1 MPSSEKMLNDG
12 LKGKRGSDNSP
23 EASVAKKARTTEP
36 WIKVTDALTP
46 EDDEMSLEECCKR
59 GKLLQTL
66 LKGSGY
72 IRDGFITEHYLKG
85 RPIVFRDGATGDVLD
100 DICSQYLAGLDVE
113 QMLQASPSD
122 VIHTWLTPTGPF
134 SDEPASSIELHDPS
148 AAVAALKAGA
158 QLYFPAPQ
166 PLTDLMC
173 TSIAE
178 GLGVPKACG
187 EYADHTKRSEIET
200 FVCRKGHT
208 TDWHTD
214 FQTNFTIQLSGRK
227 KWSLKASSTE
237 CYPIRGRSPHFATS
251 SNHEQQL
258 KSARMQHSE
267 AQYRPPDEYF
277 ADAEEIILS
286 PGDVLFHPAG
296 VWHKVES
303 LDDENIAIN
312 ISIIPLRWADII
324 AAALPSRASLEGQL
338 KALMASEVKPVL
350 DSLSAREMASGV
362 EGALPKLLDLTK
374 PAEVRMQLA
383 DILSTIGP
391 LDSSDVFVFNRLATV
406 VEAPEGCEL
415 DTTDLEEEDGDDDVD
430 SDDEDNLPEIR
441 LRDDAEIEAARRPGT
456 ADIDEADEETEMV
469 EEDSK
474 LYSLHLNYCR
484 DDTNFDDLV
493 RVIIK
498 VPSEL
503 VPLMTWLQRHH
514 TSSTVT
520 SATFKASDLE
530 ECSGDQQQQ
539 EDDED
544 CGSCSKELIDLLLSV
559 GLCAGWFY
567 RQHS

>member
-1 MPSSEKMLNDG
+1 MPSSQKRLNDG
-12 LKGKRGSDNSP
+12 LKGKRGSDKSP
-23 EASVAKKARTTEP
+23 VASVSKKARTTEP
-36 WIKVTDALTP
+36 WIKVTDALTS

-85 RPIVFRDGATGDVLD
+85 RPLVLRDGATGDVLD

-122 VIHTWLTPTGPF
+122 VIHTWLTPTGQF
-134 SDEPASSIELHDPS
+134 SDEPASSIELHHPS

-324 AAALPSRASLEGQL
+324 AGAVKQLLLQRPALVWPVAALPSRASLEGQL

-383 DILSTIGP
+383 DILSTIAP
-391 LDSSDVFVFNRLATV
+391 LDS
-406 VEAPEGCEL
+406 
-415 DTTDLEEEDGDDDVD
+415 
-430 SDDEDNLPEIR
+430 
-441 LRDDAEIEAARRPGT
+441 
-456 ADIDEADEETEMV
+456 
-469 EEDSK
+469 
-474 LYSLHLNYCR
+474 
-484 DDTNFDDLV
+484 
-493 RVIIK
+493 
-498 VPSEL
+498 
-503 VPLMTWLQRHH
+503 
-514 TSSTVT
+514 
-520 SATFKASDLE
+520 
-530 ECSGDQQQQ
+530 
-539 EDDED
+539 
-544 CGSCSKELIDLLLSV
+544 
-559 GLCAGWFY
+559 
-567 RQHS
+567 

>member
-1 MPSSEKMLNDG
+1 MPSSQKRLNDG
-12 LKGKRGSDNSP
+12 LKGKRGSDKSP
-23 EASVAKKARTTEP
+23 VASVSKKARTTEP
-36 WIKVTDALTP
+36 WIKVTDALTS

-85 RPIVFRDGATGDVLD
+85 RPLVLRDGV
-100 DICSQYLAGLDVE
+100 QQE
-113 QMLQASPSD
+113 M
-122 VIHTWLTPTGPF
+122 
-134 SDEPASSIELHDPS
+134 
-148 AAVAALKAGA
+148 
-158 QLYFPAPQ
+158 YFPAPQ

-312 ISIIPLRWADII
+312 ISIIALRWADII
-324 AAALPSRASLEGQL
+324 AGAVKQLLLQRPALVWPVAALPSRASLEGQL

-383 DILSTIGP
+383 DILSTIAP

-415 DTTDLEEEDGDDDVD
+415 DTADLEEEDGDDDVD
-430 SDDEDNLPEIR
+430 SDDEDDLPEIR

-456 ADIDEADEETEMV
+456 ADIDEDNGEEMV

-514 TSSTVT
+514 TTLTVT
-520 SATFKASDLE
+520 PATFKASDLE
-530 ECSGDQQQQ
+530 KCSREQQQQ

-544 CGSCSKELIDLLLSV
+544 CESCSKELIDLLLSV
-559 GLCAGWFY
+559 GLCAGVSWM
-567 RQHS
+567 